1 MRLELTRYSMYN
13 FMRHRGR
20 SRVFL
25 RKRGAPLKD
34 DVTDGQHKQILKVNN
49 GEEGL

>member
-20 SRVFL
+20 SRISQG
-25 RKRGAPLKD
+25 RGAPLKD
-34 DVTDGQHKQILKVNN
+34 DVIDGQHKQILKVNN